1 MARKIFRPEVFQGHM
16 RQKSYF
22 EGWYFKHVALADQTA
37 DPNQPR
43 EVFAVIPG
51 ISLVN
56 RRDRHAFIQII
67 ESSHETHY
75 LTYDIDEFKA
85 GKRSF
90 SIQIGGNYF
99 SRKGITL
106 NIDREEVKLA
116 GTISYE
122 GVTPYPVTL
131 ASPGIMGWYGYVP
144 FMECFHG
151 VVSINHMLNGT
162 MDIDGRTVVFT
173 GGKGYI
179 EKDWGKSFP
188 RDYIWMQ
195 CNNFAN
201 ERVSF
206 MLSIATIPWMGKEFV
221 GFLGFLHTG
230 EQMYRF
236 ATYNR
241 STIQELAV
249 SDNAVSIRI
258 GSSRYDLWITVQG
271 KDSGSLAAPRSG
283 NMDRY
288 IKESVMSRVRITLKD
303 KLGNMLF
310 DGTGD
315 PAGFEISGD
324 VEKLF

>member
-1 MARKIFRPEVFQGHM
+1 MKH
-16 RQKSYF
+16 KKYF
-22 EGWYFKHVALADQTA
+22 EGWYFKHDTPASPAD
-37 DPNQPR
+37 DPDLPK

-51 ISLVN
+51 VSLVN
-56 RRDRHAFIQII
+56 RQDRHAFIQVI
-67 ESSHETHY
+67 ESSHATHY
-75 LTYDIDEFKA
+75 LTYDIEEFKA

-90 SIQIGGNYF
+90 SIQIGDNYF

-106 NIDREEVKLA
+106 NIDRKEVKLA

-122 GVTPYPVTL
+122 GVTPFPVTL

-151 VVSINHMLNGT
+151 VVSMNHILNGS
-162 MDIDGRTVVFT
+162 MVMDGRTIDFT

-179 EKDWGKSFP
+179 EKDWGTSFP
-188 RDYIWMQ
+188 RDYIWIQ
-195 CNNFAN
+195 CNDFAN

-221 GFLGFLHTG
+221 GFLGFLYTG
-230 EQMYRF
+230 EQLYRF

-249 SDNAVSIRI
+249 SDNAISTRI
-258 GSSRYDLWITVQG
+258 SNSRYDLWVTVQG
-271 KDSGSLAAPRSG
+271 RDSGSLAAPRSG
-283 NMDRY
+283 TMDRY

-303 KLGNMLF
+303 KLGKLLF

-324 VEKLF
+324 IEKLF